1 MKKNERFFSKF
12 ITAAAVFASLSLVCD
27 VADAATRTTTRS
39 APTTRRNVTVTK
51 ATLTQEKTPEPTV
64 EPEKIETVVEPV
76 VERIEQ
82 PTLVV
87 TNKSTQFENTVSDV
101 MESALPDNTF
111 AEEIRRQRAA
121 LAASEATMLSTTTQQ
136 RALSANSHSCDVG
149 LRKCM
154 SEICGK
160 DFTKCALDGDTAFG
174 DKLNRCRKNTECS
187 AEEFSAFVAE
197 IKADRDAN
205 VRLASYNAVL
215 DCGNNYNACIM
226 NECGTTYNKCL
237 GKSTERAAI
246 QKCSVIAKECQESD
260 SGLAARFGT
269 AMGKLRENA
278 ETDVKKDENRLYE
291 LRDLMANSCKSLGA
305 TFDERTFDCVYTVNF
320 YAGENQSAPLASR
333 KVYAGD
339 SFVCMP
345 EWFGTD
351 VTTYRENAYRETR
364 AQTAASSA
372 MLGSGLGVG
381 AGAISSGG
389 IDRAIDTNKAKNAL
403 KDECSAQGGKLKNG
417 ECVQKETDETKPAPS
432 GSDKQTNISKD
443 LTNIITGNTEKKNEK
458 CAKVE
463 NALTMK
469 HDENGKCIVATCN
482 LGYKKNDNASACV
495 ETAAKT
501 ERETKRTKR
510 KSEKEETKA
519 AKEACNSRG
528 GQYKDDGCYCNK
540 VLMSDTQ
547 ECDKGKIKTATD
559 TASNT
564 SKKQLSDNDCT
575 NKVAQAKKATYNAS
589 RDCIVE
595 TCNDGYHISTN
606 KRYCIQ
612 NSSSG
617 SKKQSAPPTQT
628 LNKEET
634 GQGVL
639 TGSIAPATSSVS
651 GLNLANGMHSHLSS
665 DYDSAHSQQNGQSK
679 ETETK
684 TLEEE
689 QTPTN
694 SSETSATTTPG
705 NTKTAD
711 GSENTSEGVEVYD
724 VIVIDDTKNT
734 QKNSQTLNT
743 SSSLKIPESDNNQ
756 TKDVVSYI
764 AIANLNEINVSKDGV
779 IRRAKNMNKSCEHI
793 HRITNYNGVDI
804 NYSNVNCDNIS
815 PGQWDVV
822 FDYGRITGISKC
834 SDKAPDD
841 ITYTGNAWNGRQY
854 YKTSFKVG
862 TPGNTP
868 GIYCY
873 CNITGPSGTN
883 WVNQPIEGND
893 CNNRCSGMCAFSAEQ
908 SEAFR
913 KALFDIK

>member
-12 ITAAAVFASLSLVCD
+12 ITAVAVFASLSLVCD

-64 EPEKIETVVEPV
+64 EPEKIEAVVEPV
-76 VERIEQ
+76 VEQIEQ

-121 LAASEATMLSTTTQQ
+121 LAASEATMLSATTQQ

-174 DKLNRCRKNTECS
+174 DKLNKCRQNTECS

-237 GKSTERAAI
+237 GKSTESAAI

-372 MLGSGLGVG
+372 MLGSGLGTAVG
-381 AGAISSGG
+381 TISSGA
-389 IDRAIDTNKAKNAL
+389 IDRAIDTTKAKNAL
-403 KDECSAQGGKLKNG
+403 NEAENEGTEQNKTKELKSESEESNKQNIIQRIRNKIS
-417 ECVQKETDETKPAPS
+417 ENNATKEKQKETQKQEQQKAEES
-432 GSDKQTNISKD
+432 VNKNLEKLQTNI
-443 LTNIITGNTEKKNEK
+443 N
-458 CAKVE
+458 
-463 NALTMK
+463 
-469 HDENGKCIVATCN
+469 
-482 LGYKKNDNASACV
+482 YK
-495 ETAAKT
+495 
-501 ERETKRTKR
+501 
-510 KSEKEETKA
+510 
-519 AKEACNSRG
+519 
-528 GQYKDDGCYCNK
+528 
-540 VLMSDTQ
+540 
-547 ECDKGKIKTATD
+547 
-559 TASNT
+559 
-564 SKKQLSDNDCT
+564 
-575 NKVAQAKKATYNAS
+575 
-589 RDCIVE
+589 
-595 TCNDGYHISTN
+595 
-606 KRYCIQ
+606 
-612 NSSSG
+612 
-617 SKKQSAPPTQT
+617 
-628 LNKEET
+628 
-634 GQGVL
+634 
-639 TGSIAPATSSVS
+639 
-651 GLNLANGMHSHLSS
+651 
-665 DYDSAHSQQNGQSK
+665 
-679 ETETK
+679 
-684 TLEEE
+684 
-689 QTPTN
+689 
-694 SSETSATTTPG
+694 
-705 NTKTAD
+705 
-711 GSENTSEGVEVYD
+711 
-724 VIVIDDTKNT
+724 
-734 QKNSQTLNT
+734 
-743 SSSLKIPESDNNQ
+743 
-756 TKDVVSYI
+756 
-764 AIANLNEINVSKDGV
+764 
-779 IRRAKNMNKSCEHI
+779 
-793 HRITNYNGVDI
+793 
-804 NYSNVNCDNIS
+804 
-815 PGQWDVV
+815 
-822 FDYGRITGISKC
+822 
-834 SDKAPDD
+834 
-841 ITYTGNAWNGRQY
+841 
-854 YKTSFKVG
+854 
-862 TPGNTP
+862 
-868 GIYCY
+868 
-873 CNITGPSGTN
+873 
-883 WVNQPIEGND
+883 
-893 CNNRCSGMCAFSAEQ
+893 
-908 SEAFR
+908 
-913 KALFDIK
+913 